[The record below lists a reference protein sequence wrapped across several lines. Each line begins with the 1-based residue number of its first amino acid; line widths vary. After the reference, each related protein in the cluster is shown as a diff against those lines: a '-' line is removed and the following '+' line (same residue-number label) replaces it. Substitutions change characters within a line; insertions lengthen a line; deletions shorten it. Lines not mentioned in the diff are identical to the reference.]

1 MDPDPQMMDP
11 PGESRSRRGP
21 RRRDQG
27 DNPSSSSSSSS
38 TSSSSRQH
46 DLGGDNRFIGRTQ
59 QRFQSYPQYDTYSD
73 AGSHGSRH
81 RASNRGHSHHH
92 GSQGSYQNAYKHGH
106 LPKRLSQGQ
115 AARHQP
121 HDHEDGSTWGTDDSF
136 TYHSQQS
143 ANARRQQQNHRREDN
158 LNNKNERH
166 NDGQIEE
173 EGYDHYD
180 VIVPKSAARHTSSLS
195 LGNRVSRSSSSLSSN
210 RHSRSRNNDSYTN
223 LEGPAY
229 YSKSKHSRPG
239 FQERQRASM
248 SMDDM
253 ASLQMEE
260 NGDHR
265 SFEEDQF
272 VGKNGSRVG
281 RFMMQSSSSIGSGQ
295 RRGRTRSDYSHGEG
309 SDYIVGGSAHPMHR
323 RIGSDQLSDDVTYDY
338 HLDDDENDKYN
349 HVQTEEEVYDYYDVI
364 VPNPISRH
372 TSSKSKDKT
381 SRRSSSSSSLLVEP
395 AKKVPAVITGGQHH
409 DAYTYTNTQTQ
420 PAPSR
425 LVSMF
430 SSSLR
435 IISGHLPTAVNL
447 RHASPLAAP
456 LSSHSLLH
464 LRGGSDDASS
474 RSVRTSSAAAETKY
488 VTLDSP
494 APGSRKFM

>member
-1 MDPDPQMMDP
+1 MDPDPHMKDP

-27 DNPSSSSSSSS
+27 DDPSSSSSSSSS
-38 TSSSSRQH
+38 TSSSSSPRQH
-46 DLGGDNRFIGRTQ
+46 DLGGGRRFIGRTQ
-59 QRFQSYPQYDTYSD
+59 QRFQSYPQYDPYSD
-73 AGSHGSRH
+73 TGSHGSHH

-106 LPKRLSQGQ
+106 LHKRLSQGQ

-121 HDHEDGSTWGTDDSF
+121 HDHEDGSTWRTDDSF

-143 ANARRQQQNHRREDN
+143 VNAHRQQQNHRREDY
-158 LNNKNERH
+158 LNNINERH
-166 NDGQIEE
+166 NDGHIEE

-180 VIVPKSAARHTSSLS
+180 VIVPKSAARHTSS

-223 LEGPAY
+223 LEGPAH
-229 YSKSKHSRPG
+229 YSKSKQSQPG

-260 NGDHR
+260 NRDHR

-281 RFMMQSSSSIGSGQ
+281 RFMMQSSSSIGSGR

-309 SDYIVGGSAHPMHR
+309 SDYNIVGGSAQSMHR

-338 HLDDDENDKYN
+338 HLDDDENEKYN

-364 VPNPISRH
+364 VPNPISPH
-372 TSSKSKDKT
+372 TSSKDKT
-381 SRRSSSSSSLLVEP
+381 SRRSSSSSLLVEP
-395 AKKVPAVITGGQHH
+395 AKKMPAVITGGQHH
-409 DAYTYTNTQTQ
+409 DANTIITTNTQTQ
-420 PAPSR
+420 SR
-425 LVSMF
+425 LASMF

-435 IISGHLPTAVNL
+435 IISGHLPTAAHL

-464 LRGGSDDASS
+464 LRGGSSDDASS
-474 RSVRTSSAAAETKY
+474 RSLRTSSAAAETKY